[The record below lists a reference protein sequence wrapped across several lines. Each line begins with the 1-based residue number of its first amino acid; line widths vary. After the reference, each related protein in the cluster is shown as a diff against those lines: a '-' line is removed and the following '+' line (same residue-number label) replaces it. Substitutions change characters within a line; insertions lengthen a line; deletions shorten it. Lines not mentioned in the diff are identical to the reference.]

1 MSLKRKRGGPRIS
14 REVRTLIISQA
25 IHDSKTMPRRALAVR
40 LQDWIQKMG
49 EVSPTEDTLVR
60 MISAARNQQPSELE
74 RPWSIGACSQYDIPA
89 DIVPLLIKVRQS
101 RIRIMKDVDLPPIK
115 LTIRQARWFARLK
128 PAVEALVKMQ
138 YPFDVDKMLWYLEEV
153 VTFYEEK
160 EQVSEILNE
169 QYPDTSKL
177 DEMLFV
183 NADIS
188 FDTLNEAW
196 WSLRT
201 DERKKDIFRVLERI
215 RKSTIIEQES
225 KLGRHLA
232 DSEIDWINNYFA
244 AATNGPRALS
254 EWEKQHPAS
263 PQLRVLP
270 LSWAVVYAQ
279 VVEDKQNE
287 RKNNQ
292 AKG

>member
-1 MSLKRKRGGPRIS
+1 MTLKRKRGGPRIS
-14 REVRTLIISQA
+14 REVRSLIISQA

-49 EVSPTEDTLVR
+49 EVPPTEDTLVR

-74 RPWSIGACSQYDIPA
+74 RPWCIGACSQYNIPA
-89 DIVPLLIKVRQS
+89 NIVPLLIKVRQS
-101 RIRIMKDVDLPPIK
+101 RIRQMEDVDLPPIK
-115 LTIRQARWFARLK
+115 LTIRQAQWFARLQ
-128 PAVEALVKMQ
+128 PAVEALVKKV
-138 YPFDVDKMLWYLEEV
+138 YPSDADKTLRYLEEV

-160 EQVSEILNE
+160 ERVSEILNE

-177 DEMLFV
+177 DDMLFV
-183 NADIS
+183 NEDLS
-188 FDTLNEAW
+188 FDTLFEAW

-201 DERKKDIFRVLERI
+201 DEQKNDIFRVLERNK
-215 RKSTIIEQES
+215 KSTITEQES

-254 EWEKQHPAS
+254 DWEKQHPAS
-263 PQLRVLP
+263 PQLCIMP
-270 LSWAVVYAQ
+270 ISWVVVYAQ

-292 AKG
+292 ARR

>member
-1 MSLKRKRGGPRIS
+1 
-14 REVRTLIISQA
+14 
-25 IHDSKTMPRRALAVR
+25 
-40 LQDWIQKMG
+40 
-49 EVSPTEDTLVR
+49 

-74 RPWSIGACSQYDIPA
+74 RPWSIGTCSQYNIPA

-101 RIRIMKDVDLPPIK
+101 RIREMKDIDLPPRK
-115 LTIRQARWFARLK
+115 LTIRQARWFARLQ
-128 PAVEALVKMQ
+128 PVVEALVKTV
-138 YPFDVDKMLWYLEEV
+138 YPFDVDKTLRYLEEV
-153 VTFYEEK
+153 VAFYEEK

-183 NADIS
+183 NEDLS

-215 RKSTIIEQES
+215 RKSTITEQES

-232 DSEIDWINNYFA
+232 DSEIDWLNNYFA

-263 PQLRVLP
+263 PQLSVLP
-270 LSWAVVYAQ
+270 LSWVVVYAQ

-287 RKNNQ
+287 RQNNK

>member
-1 MSLKRKRGGPRIS
+1 M
-14 REVRTLIISQA
+14 RTLIISQA

-40 LQDWIQKMG
+40 LQDLIQKMG

-74 RPWSIGACSQYDIPA
+74 RPWSIGASSQYNIPA

-101 RIRIMKDVDLPPIK
+101 RIREMKDLDLPPRK
-115 LTIRQARWFARLK
+115 LTIRQAQWFARLQ
-128 PAVEALVKMQ
+128 PAVEALVKLQ
-138 YPFDVDKMLWYLEEV
+138 YPFDVGETLRYLEEV

-169 QYPDTSKL
+169 QYPDTSRL

-183 NADIS
+183 NEDLS
-188 FDTLNEAW
+188 FDTLLEAW

-201 DERKKDIFRVLERI
+201 DEQKKGILKALERI
-215 RKSTIIEQES
+215 RKSTITEQES

-232 DSEIDWINNYFA
+232 DSEIEWINNYFA

-254 EWEKQHPAS
+254 EWEKQYPAS

-270 LSWAVVYAQ
+270 LSWVVVYAQ

-292 AKG
+292 AQR

>member
-1 MSLKRKRGGPRIS
+1 MTIKRKRGGPRIS

-40 LQDWIQKMG
+40 LQDLIQKMG

-74 RPWSIGACSQYDIPA
+74 RPWSIGASSQYNIPA

-101 RIRIMKDVDLPPIK
+101 RIREMKDLDLPPRK
-115 LTIRQARWFARLK
+115 LTIRQAQWFARLQ
-128 PAVEALVKMQ
+128 PAVEALVKLQ
-138 YPFDVDKMLWYLEEV
+138 YPFDVGETLRYLEEV

-169 QYPDTSKL
+169 QYPDTSRL

-183 NADIS
+183 NEDLS
-188 FDTLNEAW
+188 FDTLLEAW

-201 DERKKDIFRVLERI
+201 DEQKKGILKALERI
-215 RKSTIIEQES
+215 RKSTITEQES

-232 DSEIDWINNYFA
+232 DTEIDWINNYFA

-270 LSWAVVYAQ
+270 LSWVVVYAQ

-292 AKG
+292 AQR

>member
-1 MSLKRKRGGPRIS
+1 MALKRKRGGPRIP

-25 IHDSKTMPRRALAVR
+25 IQDSKTMPRRALAVR
-40 LQDWIQKMG
+40 LQDLIQKMG

-74 RPWSIGACSQYDIPA
+74 RPWSIGACSQYNIPA

-101 RIRIMKDVDLPPIK
+101 RIHEMKELDLPPRK
-115 LTIRQARWFARLK
+115 LTIRQARWFARLQ

-138 YPFDVDKMLWYLEEV
+138 YPFDVDERLRYLEEIV
-153 VTFYEEK
+153 AFYAEK

-183 NADIS
+183 NEDLS
-188 FDTLNEAW
+188 FDTLNEVW

-201 DERKKDIFRVLERI
+201 DEQKKDIFSVLERI
-215 RKSTIIEQES
+215 RKSIITEQEF

-244 AATNGPRALS
+244 AATNGPRTLS

-263 PQLRVLP
+263 PQLRILP
-270 LSWAVVYAQ
+270 LSWVVVYAQ
-279 VVEDKQNE
+279 VVEEKQNE

-292 AKG
+292 AQR